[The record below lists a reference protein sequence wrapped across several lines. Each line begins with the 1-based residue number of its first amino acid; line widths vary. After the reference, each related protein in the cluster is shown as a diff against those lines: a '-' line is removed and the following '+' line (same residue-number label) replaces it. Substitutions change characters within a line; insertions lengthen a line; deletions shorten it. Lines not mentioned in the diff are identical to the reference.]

1 MTREEQQY
9 LIEQANNP
17 NIKDIGE
24 VSDGYHTF
32 NSLYNQRLCLWAAL
46 VKAYNDKAWKTRRHH
61 DGEPCF
67 DGGWFLVGISTPAGD
82 YTYHYEL
89 KDWNLFDCKV
99 LDKAPE
105 FDGHTD
111 KDVTRVLSLHP
122 NQRHQWYDAQGD
134 NVPAYGREVIVIGRD
149 GKVFYGHRPNPKEVT
164 MVDGKPYHTK
174 TYDKNGWNW
183 PNIALWLDVEV
194 PDKLIDEI
202 ATEYFEEQKQL
213 SRKKE

>member
-1 MTREEQQY
+1 MTMTREEQQY

-46 VKAYNDKAWKTRRHH
+46 VKAYKDKAWKTRCHH

-67 DGGWFLVGISTPAGD
+67 GGDWFLVGITTPAGD

-89 KDWNLFDCKV
+89 KDWDLFDCKV
-99 LDKAPE
+99 IDKAPV

-111 KDVTRVLSLHP
+111 KDVTRLLSLQPYSYPHWIP
-122 NQRHQWYDAQGD
+122 VEEELPKLTIDDWRSEDVFFATD
-134 NVPAYGREVIVIGRD
+134 D
-149 GKVFYGHRPNPKEVT
+149 GKSHFGFYSNKCVWFSSVYGFNGHQVTHWMPLPQPPRKE
-164 MVDGKPYHTK
+164 
-174 TYDKNGWNW
+174 DK
-183 PNIALWLDVEV
+183 
-194 PDKLIDEI
+194 K
-202 ATEYFEEQKQL
+202 
-213 SRKKE
+213 

>member
-1 MTREEQQY
+1 MTEQEKQY
-9 LIEQANNP
+9 LIEQANTVSE
-17 NIKDIGE
+17 IGE

-46 VKAYNDKAWKTRRHH
+46 VKAYKDMAWKSRLHH

-67 DGGWFLVGISTPAGD
+67 GGGWFIVGITTPAGD

-111 KDVTRVLSLHP
+111 KDVTRVLTL
-122 NQRHQWYDAQGD
+122 
-134 NVPAYGREVIVIGRD
+134 
-149 GKVFYGHRPNPKEVT
+149 
-164 MVDGKPYHTK
+164 
-174 TYDKNGWNW
+174 
-183 PNIALWLDVEV
+183 
-194 PDKLIDEI
+194 
-202 ATEYFEEQKQL
+202 
-213 SRKKE
+213 